1 MILKAIEQL
10 CKHSKIITLYN
21 TEYEQW
27 ISDGYA
33 IYPLIKMPRLTEE
46 TILTVLNIPEDKKK
60 KYMIK
65 VDPMPKMYC
74 IEDIADHE
82 RQIEK
87 KWFQLQG
94 SIPLQTSQGVQFIQA
109 STLKPVSDIDQLS
122 IWERTTEA
130 GHTYF
135 AVKDGMM
142 IRAIILPHRFLSKI
156 MVENLQQLANQCQ
169 MTLDNQ
175 TEEMDDNE

>member
-10 CKHSKIITLYN
+10 CKHSKIIVLLE

-33 IYPLIKMPRLTEE
+33 IYPLIKMPKLTEE
-46 TILTVLNIPEDKKK
+46 TIFTVLNIPEDKKK
-60 KYMIK
+60 KYTIR
-65 VDPMPKMYC
+65 VEEMPKSYC

-87 KWFQLQG
+87 KWFQIEE
-94 SIPLQTSQGVQFIQA
+94 SIPLQTSQGVQFIQ
-109 STLKPVSDIDQLS
+109 SRSLKPVSDIEQMSL
-122 IWERTTEA
+122 WERSTEA

-135 AVKDGMM
+135 VVKDGMM
-142 IRAIILPHRFLSKI
+142 IRAIVLPHRILSKT

-175 TEEMDDNE
+175 TMEMEDE